1 MVERACTRATRRS
14 CASCPPATHAE
25 TSASSTNSTTGG
37 PAAAVVHDAGAV
49 TVAVSAGE
57 RVHFRRLAH
66 GDYWFDGH
74 DGRTGC
80 LRT

>member
-1 MVERACTRATRRS
+1 M
-14 CASCPPATHAE
+14 
-25 TSASSTNSTTGG
+25 
-37 PAAAVVHDAGAV
+37 VHDAGAV